1 MLKDYQQG
9 DLVWIPPREDMPG
22 CCGIVTE
29 VRETSLVVM
38 FPDLNS
44 ELELARGWFATIPV
58 SGSLVPGWP
67 EFGGS
72 DLKDSGVTDDG

>member
-1 MLKDYQQG
+1 
-9 DLVWIPPREDMPG
+9 
-22 CCGIVTE
+22 
-29 VRETSLVVM
+29 M

-72 DLKDSGVTDDG
+72 GLKDSGVTDDG